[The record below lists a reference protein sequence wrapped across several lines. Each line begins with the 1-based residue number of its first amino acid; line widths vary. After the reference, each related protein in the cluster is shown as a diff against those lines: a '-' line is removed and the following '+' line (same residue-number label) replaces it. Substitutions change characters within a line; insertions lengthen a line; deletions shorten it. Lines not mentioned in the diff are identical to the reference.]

1 MRLCALTLV
10 GAWSLALLASC
21 AHHSPVRDS
30 SGGKM
35 PLEIQRTL
43 EVRLNGTQQRIYEA
57 GSSSGNPVL
66 LWLDGGPGGS
76 EVAWVRRYLGPLHES
91 FTVVCW
97 DQRGTAGSF
106 AAGRGEGALEPE
118 RFVED
123 TLALSRYLA
132 DKYGQSRIY
141 LAGHSWGSIIG
152 VRAVKRDPGLYAA
165 YIGIGQQVNGIEND
179 RIGWEMVRQGA
190 LRQGDQDAAELMDR
204 NGPPPYD
211 DGERYFDLLSRLYR
225 YSPRPPDMDRFD
237 SSLMFTAPEHSFLDR
252 VNLIRG
258 LIRGVKVV
266 YPRVARVDFEAEVP
280 SLSVPVYL
288 ANGRYDFTCVAG
300 IAERWFESLE
310 APRKELLW
318 FERSGHESCYTESGR
333 FMAWLTDRILPETYD
348 RWRGIE

>member
-1 MRLCALTLV
+1 MRVRALTLL
-10 GAWSLALLASC
+10 GAWSCMLLASC

-30 SGGKM
+30 NGGIM
-35 PLEIQRTL
+35 ALEVQKTL
-43 EVRLNGTQQRIYEA
+43 EVRLNGTVQRIYEA
-57 GSSSGNPVL
+57 GERADNPVL

-76 EVAWVRRYLGPLHES
+76 EVAWVRRYLGPLHRH

-132 DKYGQSRIY
+132 DAYGQRRIY
-141 LAGHSWGSIIG
+141 VAGHSWGSIIG
-152 VRAVKRDPGLYAA
+152 VRAVQREPELYAA
-165 YIGIGQQVNGIEND
+165 YIGIGQQVKGIEND

-190 LRQGDQDAAELMDR
+190 LRQGDEDVVALMDR

-211 DGERYFDLLSRLYR
+211 QGEQYFDLLSRLYR

-237 SSLMFTAPEHSFLDR
+237 SSLMFTAPEHSLLDR
-252 VNLIRG
+252 INLIRG
-258 LIRGVKVV
+258 LLRGVKEV
-266 YPRVARVDFEAEVP
+266 YPRVARVNFEAEVP

-288 ANGRYDFTCVAG
+288 ANGRYDLTCVAAL
-300 IAERWFESLE
+300 AEEWFEALE
-310 APRKELLW
+310 APQKELLW
-318 FERSGHESCYTESGR
+318 FERSGHESCYTESEF
-333 FMAWLTDRILPETYD
+333 FMAWLTDRIIPATRD
-348 RWRGIE
+348 RWRGLE